1 MGGGRRKFTRKE
13 DRDPVANRFGDRI
26 DGRDLISEW
35 KSKMQSKNLT
45 HSYIWNLEQFKNLKP
60 NQYQHVLGTFIIFLF
75 IL

>member
-35 KSKMQSKNLT
+35 QNKMQSKNKT
-45 HSYIWNLEQFKNLKP
+45 HKYIWNIDEFKNLKP
-60 NQYQHVLGTFIIFLF
+60 KQYEHVLGKIFAYL
-75 IL
+75 I